1 MANGLGDFAS
11 LLGQA
16 YSQSARQRED
26 DYESN
31 RKKAQRQQLL
41 TMFAA
46 PIVQGLGEGVVD
58 FAGDLFLGDNAKN
71 FFSTQEGLALQRRL
85 TEARKPLEDLNL
97 QRKTLIEAADG
108 GDIYEGARIL
118 ERQKKL
124 SKLKSQYAPLGSSVA
139 AEIDAAG
146 SFLTKEEDTQ
156 VISEVDQ
163 LLEGIRQLEAV
174 PTGEQAVSRLGV
186 TKLSRTKPQKI
197 FGAIARSVTGKDY
210 DKEVKN
216 PSLQFILTGGDASV
230 LDSEWYKAITQDTDF
245 SGRLKTFVTE
255 AADVRPSFSRQDLIN
270 GLQEFKSKPENRQ
283 LFSRLDS
290 QLERL
295 VDTRHEEYVMEEAVT
310 NSFVAGNAASQ
321 LRRNKMPVT
330 RLNLN
335 SAIAENIKGISP
347 DAMDTTVD
355 LFFSSA
361 PYSRHVEAFR
371 TALAKKEYNEPFVE
385 ISGQQK
391 EAVDS
396 FIKDQIKQGFTRFN
410 SEVVFARDS
419 LGGDLDFKNIDRKI
433 SSSGMMQ
440 LGLEYVDKMFT
451 DHFPVKTER
460 VHSDSIIQDII
471 RGKVEVPEGFVND
484 PQGELKGLVM
494 DYFASSDK
502 VIAKENAAIDSGVAS
517 RVEQRSA
524 SRGTMFDPNIRLAAG
539 SDGKTFR
546 DIVEEITSD
555 LSKTKEERRALIQQ
569 EAAELRSSV
578 LNSARTQGFSGVD
591 PIFEEDIRTILE
603 EFEEEDPFAGRF
615 RSF

>member
-26 DYESN
+26 EYESY
-31 RKKAQRQQLL
+31 RRKAQRQQLL

-85 TEARKPLEDLNL
+85 TEARNPLEDLNL

-124 SKLKSQYAPLGSSVA
+124 NKLKSQYAPLGSSVT

-146 SFLTKEEDTQ
+146 SFLTKEEEQQ
-156 VISEVDQ
+156 VVAEVDQ
-163 LLEGIRQLEAV
+163 LLEGIRQLQAV
-174 PTGEQAVSRLGV
+174 PTAEQAVSRLGS
-186 TKLSRTKPQKI
+186 TKLSRTKPQKM
-197 FGAIARSVTGKDY
+197 FGAIARAVTGKDY

-245 SGRLKTFVTE
+245 NERLRTFVTE
-255 AADVRPSFSRQDLIN
+255 AADVRPSFSRQDLVN
-270 GLQEFKSKPENRQ
+270 GLQEFKNRPENRK
-283 LFSRLDS
+283 LFDRLDS

-295 VDTRHEEYVMEEAVT
+295 VDTRHEEYVMEEAV
-310 NSFVAGNAASQ
+310 NSSFVAGNAAAQ
-321 LRRNKMPVT
+321 LRKNKMPVT
-330 RLNLN
+330 RVNLN
-335 SAIAENIKGISP
+335 SAIAQNIKGISP

-361 PYSRHVEAFR
+361 PYSRHVQEFR
-371 TALAKKEYNEPFVE
+371 TALARKEYNDKFETL
-385 ISGQQK
+385 SGQQQ
-391 EAVDS
+391 EAIDS
-396 FIKDQIKQGFTRFN
+396 FIRDQIKQGFTRFN

-419 LGGDLDFKNIDRKI
+419 LGGDLDFKNLDRKI

-471 RGKVEVPEGFVND
+471 RGTVEVPEGFVSD

-494 DYFASSDK
+494 DYFGSPDK
-502 VIAKENAAIDSGVAS
+502 VISKENAAINSGVAS
-517 RVEQRSA
+517 RVEQMSA

-546 DIVEEITSD
+546 DIIEEIATD
-555 LSKTKEERRALIQQ
+555 LSKTKQERRALIQQ

-591 PIFEEDIRTILE
+591 PIFEEDIRIILE
-603 EFEEEDPFAGRF
+603 EFEEKDPFAGRF
-615 RSF
+615 RSL

>member
-26 DYESN
+26 EYESY

-46 PIVQGLGEGVVD
+46 PIVKGLGEGVVD

-118 ERQKKL
+118 EKQKKL
-124 SKLKSQYAPLGSSVA
+124 NKLKSQYAPLGSSVT

-146 SFLTKEEDTQ
+146 SFLTKEEEQQ
-156 VISEVDQ
+156 VVAEVDQ

-174 PTGEQAVSRLGV
+174 PTGEQAVSRLGS

-197 FGAIARSVTGKDY
+197 FGAIARAVTGKDY

-216 PSLQFILTGGDASV
+216 PSLQFILTGGDTSV

-245 SGRLKTFVTE
+245 NERLRTFVTE
-255 AADVRPSFSRQDLIN
+255 AADVRPSFSRQDLVN
-270 GLQEFKSKPENRQ
+270 GLQEFKNRPENRQ
-283 LFSRLDS
+283 LFNRLDS

-295 VDTRHEEYVMEEAVT
+295 VDTRHEEYVMEEAIA

-321 LRRNKMPVT
+321 LRKNKMPVT
-330 RLNLN
+330 RMNLN
-335 SAIAENIKGISP
+335 SAIAQNIKGISP

-361 PYSRHVEAFR
+361 PYSRHVEEFR
-371 TALAKKEYNEPFVE
+371 TALAKKEYNQPFVE
-385 ISGQQK
+385 LSGQQK

-419 LGGDLDFKNIDRKI
+419 LGGDLDFKNLDRKI
-433 SSSGMMQ
+433 
-440 LGLEYVDKMFT
+440 F
-451 DHFPVKTER
+451 
-460 VHSDSIIQDII
+460 
-471 RGKVEVPEGFVND
+471 
-484 PQGELKGLVM
+484 
-494 DYFASSDK
+494 
-502 VIAKENAAIDSGVAS
+502 
-517 RVEQRSA
+517 
-524 SRGTMFDPNIRLAAG
+524 
-539 SDGKTFR
+539 
-546 DIVEEITSD
+546 
-555 LSKTKEERRALIQQ
+555 
-569 EAAELRSSV
+569 
-578 LNSARTQGFSGVD
+578 
-591 PIFEEDIRTILE
+591 
-603 EFEEEDPFAGRF
+603 
-615 RSF
+615 